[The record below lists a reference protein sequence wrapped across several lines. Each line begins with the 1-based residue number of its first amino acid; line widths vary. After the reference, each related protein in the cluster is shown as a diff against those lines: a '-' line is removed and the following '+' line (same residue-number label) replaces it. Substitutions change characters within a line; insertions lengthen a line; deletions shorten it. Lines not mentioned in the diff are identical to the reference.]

1 MYVYIENQN
10 DPFYIK
16 TEIQRSKTHN
26 SKMVSF
32 SIICTNENDLLIQF
46 NDHTLTVPAQNVEM
60 QGGAD
65 NFTLRFHD
73 GSDREMPVEL
83 RIAYGFIQLV
93 VPVVKANLYVEN
105 QFNHEGR
112 IRAYQL
118 VDALCQ
124 LQFSDA
130 LPSDWNQDIYAALH
144 KHSTDSYEVPIE
156 EDPYEGGVT
165 ATESVYQFANFPTDI
180 VYLIA

>member
-1 MYVYIENQN
+1 
-10 DPFYIK
+10 
-16 TEIQRSKTHN
+16 
-26 SKMVSF
+26 MVSF

-46 NDHTLTVPAQNVEM
+46 NEHTLTVPADKVEM

-73 GSDREMPVEL
+73 GRDREIPVEL

-93 VPVVKANLYVEN
+93 VPVVKANIYVDN
-105 QFNHEGR
+105 QHNHDGR
-112 IRAYQL
+112 IRAYDL
-118 VDALCQ
+118 VQDLCER
-124 LQFSDA
+124 QFSA
-130 LPSDWNQDIYAALH
+130 ELPFDWNQDIYSALH

-156 EDPYEGGVT
+156 EDPYEGGIT
-165 ATESVYQFANFPTDI
+165 ATESVYQFASFPAEI